1 MTERLISSIDR
12 GEAFAICQ
20 LPGSNDVLE
29 FFQNGNDLIDFD
41 GRLWIAE
48 PFNQEDASTSNN
60 ESTLQEVHIAA
71 VSKAVQLL
79 QSGDLEKV
87 VISKVKKVQLPVA
100 INSTNIQRAFDILT
114 SKYPSAFVFIYR
126 MNVHSVWIGATPET
140 LIELENGVYKTMS
153 LAGTRLKSDQDKP
166 WGEKE
171 IREQKVV
178 TDFIASTILNNEG
191 ENLEVSEPFTATA
204 AHLEHLKSFIQFKS
218 SKGLH
223 AWASLLHPT
232 PAICGLPVDKAKKVI
247 SQLEAHSRKMY
258 AGYIGF
264 SDKEGNGRIF
274 VQLRCMEWINQDAV
288 IYSGGGIMS
297 DSNPSAE
304 WEEAENKAN
313 VMLSVLESLKN

>member
-1 MTERLISSIDR
+1 MTDRLFKAIDN
-12 GEAFAICQ
+12 GEAFVICQ
-20 LPGSNDVLE
+20 LPGTNDVLE
-29 FFQNGNDLIDFD
+29 FFQNGNDLIDLD

-48 PFNQEDASTSNN
+48 PFNQEASATSNN
-60 ESTLQEVHIAA
+60 ESTPQEVHIST

-87 VISKVKKVQLPVA
+87 VISKVKKVDLPVT
-100 INSTNIQRAFDILT
+100 INSSSIQKAFDILT

-126 MNVHSVWIGATPET
+126 MNVHSVWVGATPET
-140 LIELENGVYKTMS
+140 LIELENGIYKTMS

-166 WGEKE
+166 WGGKE
-171 IREQKVV
+171 VREQKVV
-178 TDFIASTILNNEG
+178 TDFITSTILKNEG
-191 ENLEVSEPFTATA
+191 ENVEVSEPFTATA
-204 AHLEHLKSFIQFKS
+204 AHLEHLKSLIQFKS

-223 AWASLLHPT
+223 TWASLLHPT
-232 PAICGLPVDKAKKVI
+232 PAICGLPVEEAKKVI

-264 SDKEGNGRIF
+264 SDKEGNGQIF
-274 VQLRCMEWINQDAV
+274 VQLRCMEWTNQKAI

-297 DSNPSAE
+297 DSNPLAE

-313 VMLSVLESLKN
+313 VMLTVLESLKN

>member
-1 MTERLISSIDR
+1 MTDRLIKAIDE
-12 GEAFAICQ
+12 GEAFVICQ
-20 LPGSNDVLE
+20 LPGNNDVLE
-29 FFQNGNDLIDFD
+29 FFQNGNDLIDLD

-48 PFNQEDASTSNN
+48 PFNQEASATSNN
-60 ESTLQEVHIAA
+60 ESTPQDVHIST
-71 VSKAVQLL
+71 VSTAVQLL

-87 VISKVKKVQLPVA
+87 VISKVKKVGLPIT
-100 INSTNIQRAFDILT
+100 INSSSIQKAFDILT
-114 SKYPSAFVFIYR
+114 SKYPSAFIFIYR
-126 MNVHSVWIGATPET
+126 MNVHSVWVGATPET
-140 LIELENGVYKTMS
+140 LIELENGIYKTMS

-171 IREQKVV
+171 KREQKVV
-178 TDFIASTILNNEG
+178 TDFITSAILKNEG
-191 ENLEVSEPFTATA
+191 ENVEVSEPFTATA
-204 AHLEHLKSFIQFKS
+204 AHLEHLKSLIQFKS
-218 SKGLH
+218 SKGLD

-232 PAICGLPVDKAKKVI
+232 PAICGLPVEKAKMVI

-274 VQLRCMEWINQDAV
+274 VQLRCMEWTNQEAI

-297 DSNPSAE
+297 DSNPLAE

-313 VMLSVLESLKN
+313 VMLNVLESLKN

>member
-1 MTERLISSIDR
+1 MTDRLIKAIDE
-12 GEAFAICQ
+12 GEAFVICQ
-20 LPGSNDVLE
+20 LPGTNDVLE
-29 FFQNGNDLIDFD
+29 FFQNGNDLIDLD
-41 GRLWIAE
+41 GRVWIAE
-48 PFNQEDASTSNN
+48 PFNQDESATSKM
-60 ESTLQEVHIAA
+60 ESTPKETHIAT

-87 VISKVKKVQLPVA
+87 VISKIKKVILPVK
-100 INSTNIQRAFDILT
+100 INSTSIQKAFEILT

-126 MNVHSVWIGATPET
+126 MNVHSVWVGATPET
-140 LIELENGVYKTMS
+140 LIELNNGIFKAMS

-171 IREQKVV
+171 VREQKVV
-178 TDFIASTILNNEG
+178 TEFITSTIIKNEG
-191 ENLEVSEPFTATA
+191 DNIEVSQPFTATA
-204 AHLEHLKSFIQFKS
+204 AHLEHLKSLIQFKS

-232 PAICGLPVDKAKKVI
+232 PAICGLPVEEAKKVI

-264 SDKEGNGRIF
+264 SDKDGNGQIF
-274 VQLRCMEWINQDAV
+274 VQLRCMEWTNQEAI

-297 DSNPSAE
+297 DSNPLSE